1 MRPDIK
7 KVGILIFN
15 DVELLDFAGP
25 LQVFSAA
32 NYIDDDLL
40 RSPLTIGTKSK
51 VRVSKS
57 KIAITCNKRISSRI
71 KLDLFIIPGGF
82 GTRRILDD
90 KKLLAKID
98 KIIINSKITASVCTG
113 ALILA
118 KLGYLQ
124 NRTATTHFGA
134 LDLMK
139 SLDETI
145 TIDRTQR
152 YIDHGDIIT
161 AEGVSAGIDMSFYLL
176 EKLYGKLLSDEVR
189 KYIEYYP
196 EVVEKTKG

>member
-1 MRPDIK
+1 MSDIK

-32 NYIDDDLL
+32 TYVDADHVKTPI
-40 RSPLTIGTKSK
+40 TVGTKSK
-51 VRVSKS
+51 VKVSKS
-57 KIAITCNKRISSRI
+57 KISITCNKRISSRL
-71 KLDLFIIPGGF
+71 KFDLFIIPGGY
-82 GTRRILDD
+82 GTRSILED

-98 KIIINSKITASVCTG
+98 RIIINSKVTASVCTG
-113 ALILA
+113 SLILA
-118 KLGYLQ
+118 KLGYLE
-124 NRTATTHFGA
+124 NRTATTHFA
-134 LDLMK
+134 AVDILR

-145 TIDRTQR
+145 MVDRTKR

-176 EKLYGKLLSDEVR
+176 EKFYSKPFSDEVR

-196 EVVEKTKG
+196 EQFER

>member
-1 MRPDIK
+1 MSEIK

-32 NYIDDDLL
+32 NYIDDDYLG
-40 RSPLTIGTKSK
+40 SPLTIGTKSK
-51 VRVSKS
+51 VSVSKS
-57 KIAITCNKRISSRI
+57 KISITCNKRISSRI
-71 KLDLFIIPGGF
+71 KLDLFIIPGGY
-82 GTRRILDD
+82 GTRPILED

-98 KIIINSKITASVCTG
+98 KIISNAKVTASVCTG

-134 LDLMK
+134 VNLMQ

-145 TIDRTQR
+145 TIDRTKR

-176 EKLYGKLLSDEVR
+176 EKFYGKALSEEVR

-196 EVVEKTKG
+196 ETV

>member
-1 MRPDIK
+1 MSEIK

-32 NYIDDDLL
+32 TYVDSDHVKA
-40 RSPLTIGTKSK
+40 PLTIGTKSK

-57 KIAITCNKRISSRI
+57 KIFITCNKRISSRI
-71 KLDLFIIPGGF
+71 KLDLFIIPGGY
-82 GTRRILDD
+82 GTRPILED

-98 KIIINSKITASVCTG
+98 KIIINSKVTASVCTG
-113 ALILA
+113 SLILA

-124 NRTATTHFGA
+124 NKTATTHFA
-134 LDLMK
+134 AVDILQ

-145 TIDRTQR
+145 TVDRTKR

-176 EKLYGKLLSDEVR
+176 EKFYGKPFSDEVR

-196 EVVEKTKG
+196 EQFEK

>member
-1 MRPDIK
+1 MSDIK
-7 KVGILIFN
+7 KIGILVFN

-32 NYIDDDLL
+32 HYIDDDLL

-57 KIAITCNKRISSRI
+57 KISITCNKRISSRI

-82 GTRRILDD
+82 GTRPILED

-98 KIIINSKITASVCTG
+98 KVITNSKVTASVCTG

-118 KLGYLQ
+118 KLGYLE
-124 NRTATTHFGA
+124 NKTATTHFGA
-134 LDLMK
+134 VDLMQ

-145 TIDRTQR
+145 TIDRTKR

-176 EKLYGKLLSDEVR
+176 EKFYGKPLSDEVR

-196 EVVEKTKG
+196 EVKAESC

>member
-1 MRPDIK
+1 MSDIK

-32 NYIDDDLL
+32 HYVDDDLL
-40 RSPLTIGTKSK
+40 KAPMTIGTKSK

-57 KIAITCNKRISSRI
+57 KISIACNKRISSRI

-82 GTRRILDD
+82 GTRQILED

-98 KIIINSKITASVCTG
+98 KIITNSKVTASVCTG
-113 ALILA
+113 SLILA
-118 KLGYLQ
+118 KLGYLKDKS
-124 NRTATTHFGA
+124 ATTHFA
-134 LDLMK
+134 AVDLLQ
-139 SLDETI
+139 SLDQTI
-145 TIDRTQR
+145 TVDRTKR
-152 YIDHGDIIT
+152 YIDHGDIVV

-176 EKLYGKLLSDEVR
+176 KKFYSKALSDEVR
-189 KYIEYYP
+189 KYIEYFP
-196 EVVEKTKG
+196 EPIQDS

>member
-1 MRPDIK
+1 MEIK

-32 NYIDDDLL
+32 NYVDDDLL
-40 RSPLTIGTKSK
+40 SVPMTIGTKSK

-57 KIAITCNKRISSRI
+57 KISITCNKRISGRI

-82 GTRRILDD
+82 GTRSILED
-90 KKLLAKID
+90 KKLLTKID
-98 KIIINSKITASVCTG
+98 KIIANSKVTASVCTG
-113 ALILA
+113 SLILA
-118 KLGYLQ
+118 KLGYLKDK
-124 NRTATTHFGA
+124 TATTHFA
-134 LDLMK
+134 AVDLLQN
-139 SLDETI
+139 LDETI
-145 TIDRTQR
+145 TVDRSKR
-152 YIDHGDIIT
+152 YIDHGDIVV

-176 EKLYGKLLSDEVR
+176 EKYYGKSLSDEVR

-196 EVVEKTKG
+196 EQHPGLKG

>member
-1 MRPDIK
+1 MSDIK

-25 LQVFSAA
+25 LQVFSAG
-32 NYIDDDLL
+32 NYVDDDFL
-40 RSPLTIGTKSK
+40 RVPITIGTKSK

-57 KIAITCNKRISSRI
+57 KISITCNKRISSRL
-71 KLDLFIIPGGF
+71 KFDLFIIPGGY
-82 GTRRILDD
+82 GTRPILED

-98 KIIINSKITASVCTG
+98 KIIANSKVTASVCTG
-113 ALILA
+113 SLILA
-118 KLGYLQ
+118 KLGYLS
-124 NRTATTHFGA
+124 NRSATTHFA
-134 LDLMK
+134 AVDLLQ

-145 TIDRTQR
+145 IVDRSKR
-152 YIDHGDIIT
+152 YIDHGDIVV

-176 EKLYGKLLSDEVR
+176 EKFYGKLFSDEVR

-196 EVVEKTKG
+196 EEFDR